1 VKPRSERRFVSV
13 FSFHPL
19 MFRIVS
25 DLLVKSGFSVG
36 EVRVSA
42 EGREGPTAPEIP
54 QAAAYVVDSHAR
66 PGATASVVERII
78 ARYPSAA
85 ICVVSEK
92 LGEGEAFPLMQL
104 RVRGF
109 VTYADAPSQLARAVE
124 ALIAG
129 GFWISRTLLTRFLE
143 EAVAADGRYRARR
156 FHGDLTHREQEVLDC
171 LVDNLSNKEIGKK
184 LGISERGVKFHVSN
198 LLDKHKVQRRSD
210 LILMFLTETRP
221 RD

>member
-1 VKPRSERRFVSV
+1 
-13 FSFHPL
+13 

-25 DLLVKSGFSVG
+25 DLLTKSGFSVG

-42 EGREGPTAPEIP
+42 EAREGTPAPEIP
-54 QAAAYVVDSHAR
+54 QAAAYVVDCHAR
-66 PGATASVVERII
+66 PGSAAFVVEWIL
-78 ARYPSAA
+78 ARYPAAA
-85 ICVVSEK
+85 ICAVGEK
-92 LGEGEAFPLMQL
+92 LGETEAFPLMQL

-143 EAVAADGRYRARR
+143 EAVAADSRYRARR
-156 FHGDLTHREQEVLDC
+156 LRGELTHREQEVLDC
-171 LVDNLSNKEIGKK
+171 LIDNLSNKEIAKK

-198 LLDKHKVQRRSD
+198 LLDKHKVHRRSD

>member
-1 VKPRSERRFVSV
+1 
-13 FSFHPL
+13 

-25 DLLVKSGFSVG
+25 DLLTKSGFSVG
-36 EVRVSA
+36 EVRVSTEQRDEPA
-42 EGREGPTAPEIP
+42 APEIP
-54 QAAAYVVDSHAR
+54 QAAAYIVDCHAR
-66 PGATASVVERII
+66 PGSAASVVERIL
-78 ARYPSAA
+78 ARYPAAA
-85 ICVVSEK
+85 ICVVGEK
-92 LGEGEAFPLMQL
+92 LGQSEAFPLMQL

-129 GFWISRTLLTRFLE
+129 GLWISRTLLTRFLE
-143 EAVAADGRYRARR
+143 EAVAADSRYRARR
-156 FHGDLTHREQEVLDC
+156 LRGELTQREHEVLDC
-171 LVDNLSNKEIGKK
+171 LIDNLSNKEIAKK

-210 LILMFLTETRP
+210 LILMFLTDTRP